1 MVEGGGAVDRRI
13 ACGCAG
19 GAPHPEA
26 RDSLRDKLTVE
37 PLCAGWDACEWR
49 KEVEANLEAAIPQ
62 VYLDAV
68 PVQVLSLG
76 TIVPTPVILS

>member
-1 MVEGGGAVDRRI
+1 ME
-13 ACGCAG
+13 
-19 GAPHPEA
+19 
-26 RDSLRDKLTVE
+26 S
-37 PLCAGWDACEWR
+37 LCAGWDSCEWC